1 MSNLQTIGKDL
12 AKKAFMSLPLREAV
26 GVLEEL
32 SPKEI
37 REYLAENQILGDAL
51 MLRQVAEASLTLTG
65 GEEHS
70 TIIAALEPAEIAQ
83 VVNVSPEV
91 FSQERFDL
99 IHPLDYNNP
108 KKWLA
113 LSDEEAESIK
123 QSNNQSII
131 RRMYKFSEDADFAGG
146 RKGGQWA
153 IFKDE
158 LTILPVAVAGYVS
171 AICNSD
177 KDNEWKERSLSAL
190 GVPLLA
196 YASKFRVG
204 VFRDIS
210 EISSELAEVV
220 ANAVFSEEDETL
232 LRKAGERHQE
242 LADEMQAESE
252 STVELDLVAKSAK
265 AGNKDLARLVA
276 DLRDIGIQNPTEEDI
291 QMMKEIN
298 SDMNTLQGVL

>member
-12 AKKAFMSLPLREAV
+12 AKRAFMSLPLKDAV

-32 SPKEI
+32 TEKEI
-37 REYLAENQILGDAL
+37 REYLAENQILDDAM
-51 MLRQVAEASLTLTG
+51 MLRQVAESSLTLTG

-70 TIIAALEPAEIAQ
+70 AIIAALEPAEIAK
-83 VVNVSPEV
+83 VVSASPEI

-99 IHPLDYNNP
+99 IHPLDYSNP
-108 KKWLA
+108 EKWLA

-123 QSNNQSII
+123 QSNDRRLI
-131 RRMYKFSEDADFAGG
+131 RQMHKFSEDAEFAGG

-153 IFKDE
+153 ILKNE
-158 LTILPVAVAGYVS
+158 LTIMPVTVAGYVS
-171 AICNSD
+171 AICNAD
-177 KDNEWKERSLSAL
+177 KDDEWKEASLNAL

-196 YASKFRVG
+196 YASKFRIG

-210 EISSELAEVV
+210 EISPELAEVV
-220 ANAVFSEEDETL
+220 ANAAFAEEDESL

-242 LADEMQAESE
+242 LADEMEAGEETASGP
-252 STVELDLVAKSAK
+252 DLVAEAAK

-276 DLRDIGIQNPTEEDI
+276 DLRDIGIHKPTEEDF

-298 SDMNTLQGVL
+298 SDMDTLQRVL